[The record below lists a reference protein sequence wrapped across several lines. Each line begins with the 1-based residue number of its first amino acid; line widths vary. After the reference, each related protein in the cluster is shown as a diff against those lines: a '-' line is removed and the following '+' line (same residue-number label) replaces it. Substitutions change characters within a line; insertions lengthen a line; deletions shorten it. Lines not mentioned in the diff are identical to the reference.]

1 MSMPM
6 QPPPPP
12 PAAPPRKGLHPLA
25 WVAIGC
31 FAVLL
36 VLGIGFVATT
46 WWAAN
51 KIKSFAEKAQSDPDY
66 ALRKA
71 AEWAVKMNPE
81 VDLVST
87 DEAAGTMTIREK
99 KSGKETTISF
109 KDASEG
115 KFSITTAEGEKVGV
129 DFSGTANGGQ
139 MKVDTGKGTATFGVG
154 ADSSKLPDWVPIY
167 PGATVEGQ
175 GSMEMGAT
183 RHGTFTM
190 KSDDAAAAMI
200 DYYKSKM
207 AALGLQVQ
215 TLSMDSGGTQGS
227 MLNGTSEKRNL
238 SVTIGTDAGRT
249 TAQVV
254 YSENP

>member
-12 PAAPPRKGLHPLA
+12 PAAAPRKGLHPLA

-31 FAVLL
+31 GAILL

-51 KIKSFAEKAQSDPDY
+51 KIKTFAERAQNDPEY

-87 DEAAGTMTIREK
+87 DDAAGTMTVRDK
-99 KSGKETTISF
+99 KSGQESTLSF
-109 KDASEG
+109 KEISEG
-115 KFSITTAEGEKVGV
+115 KFSITGADGEKVGIDV
-129 DFSGTANGGQ
+129 TGGSDGGT
-139 MKVDTGKGTATFGVG
+139 MKIETEKGTATFGAG
-154 ADSSKLPDWVPIY
+154 SDATKAPDWLPLY
-167 PGATVEGQ
+167 PGAAFEGQ
-175 GSMEMGAT
+175 GSMELAGA
-183 RHGTFTM
+183 RHGTFTLR
-190 KSDDAAAAMI
+190 SDAAAA
-200 DYYKSKM
+200 DLVAFYKEKM
-207 AALGLQVQ
+207 AGLGLQVQ
-215 TLSMDSGGTQGS
+215 TLSMDSEGS
-227 MLNGTSEKRNL
+227 QTTMLNGTSEKRTL
-238 SVTIGTDAGRT
+238 SVTVGSEGGRAV
-249 TAQVV
+249 AQVV

>member
-1 MSMPM
+1 MSMPV
-6 QPPPPP
+6 QPP
-12 PAAPPRKGLHPLA
+12 PAAAPRKGLHPLA

-31 FAVLL
+31 GAILL

-51 KIKSFAEKAQSDPDY
+51 KLKSFAEKAEQDPGY

-99 KSGKETTISF
+99 KTGKEMTLSF
-109 KDASEG
+109 QDISEG
-115 KFSITTAEGEKVGV
+115 KFSITDASGEKVGIDV
-129 DFSGTANGGQ
+129 SGGAEGGS
-139 MKVDTGKGTATFGVG
+139 MKIETDKGTATFGAGDDAAKVPEW
-154 ADSSKLPDWVPIY
+154 LPLY
-167 PGATVEGQ
+167 PGAAFEGQ
-175 GSMEMGAT
+175 GSMELAGA
-183 RHGTFTM
+183 RHGTFTLR
-190 KSDDAAAAMI
+190 SDDAAADLVAF
-200 DYYKSKM
+200 YKEKM

-215 TLSMDSGGTQGS
+215 TLSMDGSGTQAT
-227 MLNGTSEKRNL
+227 MLNGTSEKRTL
-238 SVTIGTDAGRT
+238 SVTVGSEGGRT
-249 TAQVV
+249 AAQVV